1 MLNPN
6 LPIFSLQEKTP
17 LKVKA
22 FLGIFLTSALFRLTA
37 LKAARSF
44 HRKLLATVLRLP
56 MAFFDT
62 TPLGRVLNRFSKDVY
77 IIDEVLQNILYSYLQ
92 VDFVVVFLVGGW
104 AAHPDMGTLDCPG
117 FTIFF
122 KVKKVNRQTVEP
134 AFWGG
139 FSSDLHDGG
148 HCCSNSLVFGSSLDF
163 VNTCFNVLTWRNP
176 NVTITPDQKLI
187 HWDLKK
193 PSLLWEC

>member
-1 MLNPN
+1 M
-6 LPIFSLQEKTP
+6 
-17 LKVKA
+17 
-22 FLGIFLTSALFRLTA
+22 GIFLTSALFRLTA

-134 AFWGG
+134 AF
-139 FSSDLHDGG
+139 
-148 HCCSNSLVFGSSLDF
+148 
-163 VNTCFNVLTWRNP
+163 
-176 NVTITPDQKLI
+176 
-187 HWDLKK
+187 
-193 PSLLWEC
+193 